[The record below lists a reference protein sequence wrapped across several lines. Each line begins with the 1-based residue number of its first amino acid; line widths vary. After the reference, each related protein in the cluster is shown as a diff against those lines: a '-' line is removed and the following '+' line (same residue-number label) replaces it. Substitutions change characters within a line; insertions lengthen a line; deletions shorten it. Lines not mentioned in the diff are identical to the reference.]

1 MGGGGFDPLLDEH
14 ILSLARAASGRDR
27 PRVCFLSTAS
37 GESPTYVASFYDA
50 FARRSEASH
59 LSLFDRTVDDID
71 AFLGEQDVVYVG
83 GGNTEN
89 MLAIWRVHGVDRA
102 LRRAWEGGTVMTGQS
117 AGSLCWFETGTTDSF
132 GKGLAALSGGL
143 GFVPGSHAPHYD
155 SETTR
160 RPHYERLVAE
170 GVLPAGYAAD
180 DGAALVF
187 HGGELAEVVA
197 ARPDARA
204 YRVERGPDGT
214 AIETVAGDALPGLI
228 RLDRLPAAGRAR
240 PTSRRLGRRPV
251 PRRSRAGAG
260 RSRRSRP
267 SRAARDPERYRPA
280 ARARTGGPPPPGG
293 APRAAWRPSPDRA
306 RRRRTGRRPDA
317 RPRSATARR
326 RGGRGRAR
334 GGPSGDDAGARRRA
348 RAP

>member
-1 MGGGGFDPLLDEH
+1 MSVPTVVAMGGGGFDPLLDEH
-14 ILSLARAASGRDR
+14 VLSLARSASGRDR
-27 PRVCFLSTAS
+27 PRVCFLATAS

-89 MLAIWRVHGVDRA
+89 MLAIWRVHGVDRP

-187 HGGELAEVVA
+187 NGGELAEVVA
-197 ARPDARA
+197 ARPNARA

-214 AIETVAGDALPGLI
+214 AVETVLAT
-228 RLDRLPAAGRAR
+228 RY
-240 PTSRRLGRRPV
+240 LG
-251 PRRSRAGAG
+251 
-260 RSRRSRP
+260 
-267 SRAARDPERYRPA
+267 
-280 ARARTGGPPPPGG
+280 
-293 APRAAWRPSPDRA
+293 
-306 RRRRTGRRPDA
+306 
-317 RPRSATARR
+317 
-326 RGGRGRAR
+326 
-334 GGPSGDDAGARRRA
+334 
-348 RAP
+348 